1 VSVRS
6 VRRTFSSVVAVEE
19 MSFDVPPGAV
29 TALVG
34 PNGSGKTTLLL
45 MLATLLRP
53 DAGRISVAGHD
64 PVTAPREV
72 RRLMGW
78 MPDTFGTYDNLTA
91 REVLQFVAAAYRM
104 PRSAQLRRTTELLDL
119 VHLSEYADR
128 PVHVLSRGQKQR
140 LGLARAIV
148 HSPSVLLLDEPASGL
163 DPGSRVELRTLL
175 RGMAAAGTA
184 VLVSSHILTDLDQ
197 TADRAVFVAGGR
209 IVAEQTVSELR
220 TTDDPA
226 PWRIRA
232 LQPERLLAMLTHYG
246 VTIGPI
252 DDSGVQI
259 VLRGDNDAAA
269 LLAALLRDGVPVAA
283 LAPLGSALESKYLA
297 INERDR

>member
-1 VSVRS
+1 VRS

-19 MSFDVPPGAV
+19 MSFDAPPGAV

-53 DAGRISVAGHD
+53 DAGAINIAGHD
-64 PVTAPREV
+64 PVAAPREV

-104 PRSAQLRRTTELLDL
+104 PRPTQLQRTTELLDL
-119 VHLSEYADR
+119 VRLTEYADR

-140 LGLARAIV
+140 LGFARAIV
-148 HSPSVLLLDEPASGL
+148 HHPTVLLLDEPASGL
-163 DPGSRVELRTLL
+163 DPGSRVELRGLL
-175 RGMAAAGTA
+175 RAMAAAGTA
-184 VLVSSHILTDLDQ
+184 VLVSSHILADLEE
-197 TADRAVFVAGGR
+197 TADRVVFVAGGR
-209 IVAEQTVSELR
+209 IVAEQSVTDLR
-220 TTDDPA
+220 RTEDPA

-232 LQPERLLAMLTHYG
+232 LQPDRLLAALTGYG
-246 VTIGPI
+246 VPLGPV
-252 DDSGVQI
+252 DDQGAQI
-259 VLRGDNDAAA
+259 VLRGDRDAAA
-269 LLAALLRDGVPVAA
+269 LLAALLRDGVPVAS
-283 LAPLGSALESKYLA
+283 LAPVSSVLESRYLA
-297 INERDR
+297 INEREA